1 MSKSQKFNASINFGA
16 SLDPSMARTLK
27 QLTRGIDDIGD
38 ESEKAAKTQT
48 AWMRQMKA
56 GSAST
61 VTQIKNMERATESLT
76 NKQAA
81 LEKEIREGVKNGHA
95 GMAFLI
101 EDYKKV
107 SVGVERARKEMEKLN
122 AQQERETKLADKQ
135 KRKQARNERYK
146 NAFLSPAQTAWGK
159 AKAAPGNMLES
170 GLSMAGGLPF
180 AAAKAVAT
188 APVAI
193 AKMGLAT
200 GAGLIGGVL
209 ALNKK
214 TAEEYRLAKQYG
226 MSFRSYKAGSILA
239 EQAGLNGEN
248 YGDLSEE
255 LSNKLGEQGNDKTL
269 NPMLAQIGMNKT
281 QLKGTKQQQFDQ
293 VMQAISVAI
302 KNKSMSAQQGES
314 LADQLMG
321 GEANKLM
328 TYIANTGK
336 SYKEVMDN
344 AAQLNNISEDEAR
357 AAVESSQTISNIW
370 TSAETA
376 LQGIAGEL
384 GEAFQPQLKAWE
396 QQATEWIHNN
406 KQLITNEITDWVNG
420 GGPKRIVDGLEK
432 FGSAVSTVVGW
443 IEALLPDKTAD
454 QKKITEYMSYGN
466 SMAGGEALAKEYG
479 LEDWFAKQ
487 HFDDPSV
494 IAGLRGES
502 LQGDAR
508 VPERVTFDDKTFGVS
523 VPSLKAMAPQ
533 QTNHVDITV
542 NTLPGQ
548 DPKEFGQG
556 IYDAFNSSIPQ
567 SSGASGGGETF
578 DLPSL

>member
-1 MSKSQKFNASINFGA
+1 MAPKSQKFNASINFGA

-27 QLTRGIDDIGD
+27 QLTRGIDDISE
-38 ESEKAAKTQT
+38 ESEKASKTQT
-48 AWMRQMKA
+48 AWMRQMKE
-56 GSAST
+56 GSATTTS
-61 VTQIKNMERATESLT
+61 QIKKMEKATETLVK
-76 NKQAA
+76 KQAA
-81 LEKEIREGVKNGHA
+81 LEKQIRDGVKAGKDVSELASEYQRVAAGIGRAEHA
-95 GMAFLI
+95 L
-101 EDYKKV
+101 
-107 SVGVERARKEMEKLN
+107 SRLN
-122 AQQERETKLADKQ
+122 SQQDRENKLADKQ

-146 NAFLSPAQTAWGK
+146 NAFLSPSQTAWGK

-180 AAAKAVAT
+180 AAAKAVVG

-193 AKMGLAT
+193 AKLGL
-200 GAGLIGGVL
+200 GAGAGIIGGVL

-226 MSFRSYKAGSILA
+226 MSFKSYKAGSILA

-269 NPMLAQIGMNKT
+269 NPLLAQIGMNKT
-281 QLKGTKQQQFDQ
+281 QLKGTKQQQFDK
-293 VMQAISVAI
+293 VMQAISVGI
-302 KNKSMSAQQGES
+302 QNKSMTAQQGES

-344 AAQLNNISEDEAR
+344 AADLNNISEDEAR
-357 AAVESSQTISNIW
+357 GAVESSQTISNIW

-384 GEAFQPQLKAWE
+384 GAAFEPQLKAWE
-396 QQATEWIHNN
+396 QQATQWISNN
-406 KQLITNEITDWVNG
+406 KQLIVNDITEWVKNG
-420 GGPKRIVDGLEK
+420 G
-432 FGSAVSTVVGW
+432 
-443 IEALLPDKTAD
+443 
-454 QKKITEYMSYGN
+454 
-466 SMAGGEALAKEYG
+466 
-479 LEDWFAKQ
+479 
-487 HFDDPSV
+487 
-494 IAGLRGES
+494 
-502 LQGDAR
+502 
-508 VPERVTFDDKTFGVS
+508 PERVVHGLETFGRAVSAIVKWIDAILPENDERTPEQMDSAQEARQRAIEAEEQKQGVNMLGYQESISVANAGEQAWKDAHSQARVSDGITFDDKTFGVPI
-523 VPSLKAMAPQ
+523 PSAKSLAPQ
-533 QTNHVDITV
+533 QTNQVAITV

-556 IYDAFNSSIPQ
+556 IYDAFNSATPQ
-567 SSGASGGGETF
+567 ASGAGGGGETF

>member
-27 QLTRGIDDIGD
+27 QLTRGIDDISD

-61 VTQIKNMERATESLT
+61 TSQIKNMERATETLVK
-76 NKQAA
+76 KQAA
-81 LEKEIREGVKNGHA
+81 LEKQIRDGVRAGKDVSELASEYQRVAAGIGRAEHA
-95 GMAFLI
+95 L
-101 EDYKKV
+101 
-107 SVGVERARKEMEKLN
+107 SRLN

-135 KRKQARNERYK
+135 QRKQARNERYK

-180 AAAKAVAT
+180 AAAKAVFT

-226 MSFRSYKAGSILA
+226 MSFRSYKAGSILT

-248 YGDLSEE
+248 YGDLAEE

-384 GEAFQPQLKAWE
+384 GAAFEPQLKEWE
-396 QQATEWIHNN
+396 QQATKWIHNN

-420 GGPKRIVDGLEK
+420 GGPKRVVDGLVK
-432 FGSAVSTVVGW
+432 FGDAVSTVAGW
-443 IEALLPDKTAD
+443 ISAILPDNDERAPAQMDTIQEARQRALENEAESRGISTAGLSYQEALSIGQRAE
-454 QKKITEYMSYGN
+454 Q
-466 SMAGGEALAKEYG
+466 
-479 LEDWFAKQ
+479 DWKDAHSQ
-487 HFDDPSV
+487 
-494 IAGLRGES
+494 
-502 LQGDAR
+502 AR
-508 VPERVTFDDKTFGVS
+508 VPDSATFDDSTFGVK
-523 VPSLKAMAPQ
+523 VPSLKALAPQ
-533 QTNHVDITV
+533 QTNHVAIEV
-542 NTLPGQ
+542 STLPGQ

-556 IYDAFNSSIPQ
+556 IYDAFNSGIPQ
-567 SSGASGGGETF
+567 ASGASGGGETF
-578 DLPSL
+578 DLPSF

>member
-1 MSKSQKFNASINFGA
+1 VAPKSQKFNASINFGA

-27 QLTRGIDDIGD
+27 QLTRGIDDISD
-38 ESEKAAKTQT
+38 ESEKASKTQT
-48 AWMRQMKA
+48 AWMRQMKE
-56 GSAST
+56 GSATTTS
-61 VTQIKNMERATESLT
+61 QIKKMEKATETLVK
-76 NKQAA
+76 KQAA
-81 LEKEIREGVKNGHA
+81 LEKQIRDGIKAGKDVSDLANEYQRVAAGIGRAEHA
-95 GMAFLI
+95 LSRLNSQQDR
-101 EDYKKV
+101 EN
-107 SVGVERARKEMEKLN
+107 KLV
-122 AQQERETKLADKQ
+122 DKQ

-146 NAFLSPAQTAWGK
+146 NAFLSPSQTAWGK

-180 AAAKAVAT
+180 AAAKAAVG

-193 AKMGLAT
+193 AKMGLGV
-200 GAGLIGGVL
+200 GAGIIGGVL

-226 MSFRSYKAGSILA
+226 MSFKSYKAGSILA

-269 NPMLAQIGMNKT
+269 NPLLAQIGMNKT
-281 QLKGTKQQQFDQ
+281 QLKGTKQQQFDK
-293 VMQAISVAI
+293 VMQAISVGI
-302 KNKSMSAQQGES
+302 QNKSMTAQQGES

-344 AAQLNNISEDEAR
+344 AADLNNISEDEAR
-357 AAVESSQTISNIW
+357 GAVESSQTISNIW

-384 GEAFQPQLKAWE
+384 GAAFEPQLKAWE
-396 QQATEWIHNN
+396 QQATQWISNN
-406 KQLITNEITDWVNG
+406 KQLIVNDITEWVNG

-432 FGSAVSTVVGW
+432 FGSAVSTVAGW
-443 IEALLPDKTAD
+443 IESLLPDKTAD
-454 QKKITEYMSYGN
+454 QEKIKQYMSYGN
-466 SMAGGEALAKEYG
+466 SMAGGQELAKEYG
-479 LEDWFAKQ
+479 LEDWFEKQ

-494 IAGLRGES
+494 IAGLRGE
-502 LQGDAR
+502 AR
-508 VPERVTFDDKTFGVS
+508 VSDRVTFDEKTFGVP
-523 VPSLKAMAPQ
+523 VPSMKSLASQ
-533 QTNHVDITV
+533 QTNHVAITV
-542 NTLPGQ
+542 NAAPGQ
-548 DPKEFGQG
+548 SPEDIGQSVYQKYSEAISG
-556 IYDAFNSSIPQ
+556 DGTVNQ
-567 SSGASGGGETF
+567 SSGATF
-578 DLPSL
+578 DLPQF

>member
-27 QLTRGIDDIGD
+27 QLTRGIDDISD

-61 VTQIKNMERATESLT
+61 TSQIKNMERATETLVK
-76 NKQAA
+76 KQAA
-81 LEKEIREGVKNGHA
+81 LEKQIRDGVKAGKDVSELASEYQRVAAGIGRAEHA
-95 GMAFLI
+95 L
-101 EDYKKV
+101 
-107 SVGVERARKEMEKLN
+107 SRLN
-122 AQQERETKLADKQ
+122 AQQDRENKLADKQ
-135 KRKQARNERYK
+135 KRKQARNERFK

-159 AKAAPGNMLES
+159 ARAAPGNMLES

-180 AAAKAVAT
+180 AAAKAAIG

-193 AKMGLAT
+193 AKMGLT
-200 GAGLIGGVL
+200 AGVGIVGGVL

-255 LSNKLGEQGNDKTL
+255 LSNKLGEQGNEKTL

-281 QLKGTKQQQFDQ
+281 QLKGSKQQQFDQ

-384 GEAFQPQLKAWE
+384 GKAFEPQLKAWE

-420 GGPKRIVDGLEK
+420 GGPKRIVDGLIK
-432 FGSAVSTVVGW
+432 FGDAVSTVAGW
-443 IEALLPDKTAD
+443 IDAIVPDSDKRTPEQMETAQEARQRAIEAEE
-454 QKKITEYMSYGN
+454 QKQGVNMLGYQESIQVAN
-466 SMAGGEALAKEYG
+466 AGEQAWKDAHS
-479 LEDWFAKQ
+479 Q
-487 HFDDPSV
+487 
-494 IAGLRGES
+494 
-502 LQGDAR
+502 AR
-508 VPERVTFDDKTFGVS
+508 VPDSVTFDDKTFGVPI
-523 VPSLKAMAPQ
+523 PSAKSLSPQ

-567 SSGASGGGETF
+567 SFGASGGGETF